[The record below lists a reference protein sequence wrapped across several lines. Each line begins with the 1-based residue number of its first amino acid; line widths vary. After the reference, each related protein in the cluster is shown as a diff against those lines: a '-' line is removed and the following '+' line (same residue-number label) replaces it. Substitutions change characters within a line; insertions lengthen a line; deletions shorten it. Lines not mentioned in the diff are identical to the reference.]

1 LVPWPNDLSKGF
13 VFEELEPWTVA
24 RDISSKACSYSSGDS
39 RPGESEEALVC
50 AESES
55 IDDSEGRLT
64 IPPVGTIGWKRY
76 DGVRCGREGT
86 ANGRGWGSTKAGR
99 GVVGGA
105 VGVGVNTCRLAGRK
119 GSGLG
124 SAMMVGKE
132 GNNAFIAGTPW
143 AACALHL
150 FWA

>member
-1 LVPWPNDLSKGF
+1 

-105 VGVGVNTCRLAGRK
+105 VGVGVNTCRFAGRK